1 MLSGRSI
8 TLPELFHKLP
18 FPLIRNISKTLS
30 VFLFENVSYQVFLII
45 CIFIWKCVL
54 SGFPDHLYLYLK
66 IYFFQVFLIMINI
79 VLFSSD
85 GLLLEQPETASAAQ
99 TYFLLFLHRWAFF
112 YFPPQVRIFD
122 FPPQVRPFL
131 FSLFWCKH
139 IWRGHLVTLYVISSA
154 IHSLRS
160 FEIFL

>member
-112 YFPPQVRIFD
+112 FIFLHRWGLFYFPCFDASIFEED
-122 FPPQVRPFL
+122 T
-131 FSLFWCKH
+131 W
-139 IWRGHLVTLYVISSA
+139 WRFTSYLVQFT
-154 IHSLRS
+154 R
-160 FEIFL
+160 

>member
-1 MLSGRSI
+1 MTLKQPKRSFFI
-8 TLPELFHKLP
+8 NVIWSKYYTS
-18 FPLIRNISKTLS
+18 RTISQTSISINLKHFKR
-30 VFLFENVSYQVFLII
+30 VV

-99 TYFLLFLHRWAFF
+99 TYFLLFLHR
-112 YFPPQVRIFD
+112 RGLFD
-122 FPPQVRPFL
+122 FPCFDAII
-131 FSLFWCKH
+131 FEED
-139 IWRGHLVTLYVISSA
+139 IWWHLTSWYIVQFT
-154 IHSLRS
+154 R
-160 FEIFL
+160 

>member
-66 IYFFQVFLIMINI
+66 IYFFQVFLIICI
-79 VLFSSD
+79 CIWKYISFRFSWSWSTLFSFHR
-85 GLLLEQPETASAAQ
+85 TAFCWSSRKLRRQ
-99 TYFLLFLHRWAFF
+99 LKL
-112 YFPPQVRIFD
+112 
-122 FPPQVRPFL
+122 
-131 FSLFWCKH
+131 
-139 IWRGHLVTLYVISSA
+139 ISSFSS
-154 IHSLRS
+154 IGET
-160 FEIFL
+160 FWIFLVLMQSSLKKTFDGTLRHI